1 MGWGGIGERGSPLW
15 LRDPLDRADGFMT
28 AGSRRQHC
36 RGACPLSISWP
47 PRSVPRV
54 LSVVLFFHWSACLF
68 FPFSGVPR
76 RARAAAPAP
85 LAGASAKSDFVFC
98 LERQRR
104 TEMRDPP
111 GRLFLSGAAE
121 QKVHQIPP
129 SPPPQQ
135 TTANQCEVEEA
146 DSVLCLAR
154 ERHRS
159 NDSGDTR
166 SVRVLTRIARACH
179 CLSCAPLLGGGG
191 VGRWG
196 LAWQAC
202 QVGHSPLTGPPP
214 LPPPSPPLYKPVAL
228 TPAAAFWGAP
238 LLLARGGLSGTPPSS
253 RSHPSPTR

>member
-191 VGRWG
+191 G
-196 LAWQAC
+196 
-202 QVGHSPLTGPPP
+202 
-214 LPPPSPPLYKPVAL
+214 
-228 TPAAAFWGAP
+228 
-238 LLLARGGLSGTPPSS
+238 
-253 RSHPSPTR
+253 